1 MQRST
6 VLAALALF
14 AACAVVLWPGPF
26 ASGLL
31 GHPTSDLAYHVWG
44 TDWFGGELVQGRLP
58 FYTRVTH
65 LPEGGWLYHADPFGA
80 LLVLPLRPLGPVL
93 AWNLLVTLQVLAA
106 AAAGFAL
113 GRALTQSDAGAL
125 TAGVVCAAAPYN
137 LGLIHS
143 GLSEYLGIVW
153 PIFAL
158 WAVHRAAES
167 PDRWR
172 LAAFA
177 LWLCTA
183 QAFYYGAFGALW
195 ALCVFAAPP
204 WRLTT
209 LAKILVTWL
218 VASAPLIAAATGS
231 FSAQEAAFTAAE
243 APGWSYTTLPA
254 TDLLS
259 WIRPGDWVHPD
270 TPRMGNPGILHVNY
284 LGWAALIAA
293 LWAYVR
299 DPRLASWRR
308 PALFFGLFA
317 LGPSLSINRRV
328 LSIGAVASI
337 LPMAALYLLPFS
349 PWRAVHHPY
358 RIAAF
363 IVPLLAIGAAC
374 AASRLPRA
382 LGWALPAV
390 ILAESLLASAAPWP
404 LLRAP
409 FGEDAALYAKLPA
422 EGHVL
427 DWPPDNSVANRG
439 YVLNQLIHR
448 RGIAYGVNEFLPDPM
463 RRDPLVGQLLRA
475 LRQVDRRARDRD
487 VPFPGLILPPVD
499 SGETRLGEWGFGAV
513 VVHPQ
518 RLSPPERSQTKRL
531 LREALGP
538 PIVEN
543 DRGWVFAV
551 ERAASR

>member
-6 VLAALALF
+6 VLAALALLT
-14 AACAVVLWPGPF
+14 ACAVVLWPGPF
-26 ASGLL
+26 APGLI
-31 GHPTSDLAYHVWG
+31 GHPTGDLAYHVWG
-44 TDWFGGELVQGRLP
+44 TDWFGGELLQGRLP
-58 FYTRVTH
+58 LYTRVTH
-65 LPEGGWLYHADPFGA
+65 LPDGGWLYHPDPLGA
-80 LLVLPLRPLGPVL
+80 LLALPLRPLGPAL
-93 AWNLLVTLQVLAA
+93 AWNLLVSLQVLAA
-106 AAAGFAL
+106 AAGGFVL
-113 GRALTQSDAGAL
+113 GRALTDNDAGAL
-125 TAGVVCAAAPYN
+125 TAGVVCAASPFG

-143 GLSEYLGIVW
+143 GLSEYQGLVW
-153 PIFAL
+153 PILAV
-158 WAVHRAAES
+158 WAVHRAAEA

-183 QAFYYGAFGALW
+183 QAFYYGVFGALW

-204 WRLTT
+204 WRPIP
-209 LAKILVTWL
+209 LAKILLTWL
-218 VASAPLIAAATGS
+218 VASLPLIAAATGS
-231 FSAQEAAFTAAE
+231 FSAQEAAFTAQE
-243 APGWSYTTLPA
+243 APGWSYQSLPA

-270 TPRMGNPGILHVNY
+270 TPRMGNPGILHVSY

-293 LWAYVR
+293 LWAYLR
-299 DPRLASWRR
+299 DPRLAAWRR

-317 LGPSLSINRRV
+317 LGPSLSFNRR
-328 LSIGAVASI
+328 LITLGGVASL

-363 IVPLLAIGAAC
+363 VVPLLAIGAAC
-374 AASRLPRA
+374 AASRLPRV

-390 ILAESLLASAAPWP
+390 ILAESLFASAAPWP
-404 LLRAP
+404 LVRAP
-409 FGEDAALYAKLPA
+409 FGDDAPLYTVLPA

-427 DWPPDNSVANRG
+427 DWPPDNSEANRG

-448 RGIAYGVNEFLPDPM
+448 RGIPYGVSEFLPEPL
-463 RRDPLVGQLLRA
+463 RRDPLVGQLLRT

-487 VPFPGLILPPVD
+487 VPFHGRVVLPLEP
-499 SGETRLGEWGFGAV
+499 GETRLGEWGFGAV
-513 VVHPQ
+513 VVHPE

-538 PIVEN
+538 PIVE
-543 DRGWVFAV
+543 DERGWVFGV
-551 ERAASR
+551 SSTGR